1 MKYSIVIPAYNE
13 SSRLPA
19 TLEQVFAYL
28 ESCRCAYEVIVVNDG
43 SLDNTQEV
51 VEGLQPQY
59 PHLRVVTFP
68 LNRGKGAAVRA
79 GVMDALGELVLFNDA
94 DGSTPIEELA
104 KLAEAIERGADIAI
118 GSRALYST
126 TTKVTT
132 NWHRKFMGRIFNTIV
147 NILILPKVADTQ
159 CGFKL
164 FKKDLAKRIFAVQ
177 RADRFSFDVEVL
189 FLARRFNARIAEIP
203 VNWHN
208 VPGSKVH
215 LINDSLSM
223 LKDIITF
230 RIRSL
235 KGEYRTG
242 QGNND

>member
-1 MKYSIVIPAYNE
+1 M
-13 SSRLPA
+13 PA
-19 TLEQVFAYL
+19 TLEQVFTYL
-28 ESCRCAYEVIVVNDG
+28 ETCQCAYEVIVVNDG

-51 VEGLQPQY
+51 VEGLQSQY
-59 PHLRVVTFP
+59 PQLRLVTFP

-79 GVMDALGELVLFNDA
+79 GVMDAQGELVLFNDA

-104 KLAEAIERGADIAI
+104 ELVKAIEQGADIAI
-118 GSRALYST
+118 GSRALYSPNT
-126 TTKVTT
+126 RVTT

-147 NILILPKVADTQ
+147 NILILPKFADTQ

-164 FKKDLAKRIFAVQ
+164 FKNDLAKQIFAVQ

-189 FLARRFNARIAEIP
+189 FLARQLNARITEIP

-215 LINDSLSM
+215 LVNDSLSM
-223 LKDIITF
+223 LRDIITF

-235 KGEYRTG
+235 KGEYKTA
-242 QGNND
+242 QNNND